1 MIQGQRSVL
10 KSAGGARQCAGERH
24 FQPPAPR
31 PALRRRGLLRRA
43 SVSALAHLKPRCMPK
58 LFFFFVSLYSIL
70 GRRHASRSVPERRL
84 WWSLLVVD
92 DWIRRSFLPSGL
104 AYACFTGETSS
115 ALYLFNSH
123 LEFIY
128 LICFMFYTVYIV
140 LHCFICVTPVCVTLF
155 FFLFCFYLALF
166 FFCFYYTV

>member
-1 MIQGQRSVL
+1 MCRGEAFPAS
-10 KSAGGARQCAGERH
+10 GASTGPQATRFVE
-24 FQPPAPR
+24 
-31 PALRRRGLLRRA
+31 A
-43 SVSALAHLKPRCMPK
+43 SVCQRLGTPEAKVHAQA
-58 LFFFFVSLYSIL
+58 FFFFVSLYSIL

-166 FFCFYYTV
+166 FFVSIIQYNSYTL

>member
-1 MIQGQRSVL
+1 MFWKAPEVL
-10 KSAGGARQCAGERH
+10 ANVPGRGISSLRRLDRPSGDAVCWGERLL
-24 FQPPAPR
+24 APWHTWSQGAC
-31 PALRRRGLLRRA
+31 P
-43 SVSALAHLKPRCMPK
+43 S
-58 LFFFFVSLYSIL
+58 FFFFVSLYSIL

-166 FFCFYYTV
+166 F

>member
-1 MIQGQRSVL
+1 MCR
-10 KSAGGARQCAGERH
+10 GEA
-24 FQPPAPR
+24 FPASGPQATR
-31 PALRRRGLLRRA
+31 FAEA
-43 SVSALAHLKPRCMPK
+43 SVCQRLGTPEAKVHAQAL
-58 LFFFFVSLYSIL
+58 FFVSLSIL
-70 GRRHASRSVPERRL
+70 GRRHASRSFPERRL

-92 DWIRRSFLPSGL
+92 DWIHRSFLPSGL

-140 LHCFICVTPVCVTLF
+140 LTLFYMCYSGLCYIVFLSFLFLFGTF
-155 FFLFCFYLALF
+155 FFLFVSIVQYNS
-166 FFCFYYTV
+166 YTL

>member
-1 MIQGQRSVL
+1 MCRGEAFPAS
-10 KSAGGARQCAGERH
+10 GASTGPQATRFVE
-24 FQPPAPR
+24 
-31 PALRRRGLLRRA
+31 A
-43 SVSALAHLKPRCMPK
+43 SVCQRLGTPEAKVHAQAL
-58 LFFFFVSLYSIL
+58 FFVSLYSIL

-140 LHCFICVTPVCVTLF
+140 LTLF
-155 FFLFCFYLALF
+155 YMCYSGLCYTVFLSFLFLFGTFFLVCFY
-166 FFCFYYTV
+166 CTV